1 MCTTVS
7 TWETGLGGSCRLLDG
22 CTWPIGRDEG
32 SDDDR
37 SGKEAVEGFGRELAC
52 EDKQAFSVADLRA
65 PIGDVVRERFGVD
78 VSEQA
83 SRSDREEGAHVVCA
97 AGVRDPV
104 GEV

>member
-1 MCTTVS
+1 ML
-7 TWETGLGGSCRLLDG
+7 LGFDVEQSDTDAVFDSL
-22 CTWPIGRDEG
+22 
-32 SDDDR
+32 DDDR

-83 SRSDREEGAHVVCA
+83 SRSDSEEGAHVVCA
-97 AGVRDPV
+97 AGLRDPV